1 MKTRS
6 TVLEGIKEVRL
17 VERDIEPEPDQILVK
32 THSASICMADIQMYR
47 NGYYLYARR
56 HLKPKYPLF
65 VGHEA
70 AGTVVEVGSRVHEY
84 KEGDRV
90 ILMHDSRGPQASAP
104 GGMSDYWVARSLEVV
119 PVLEGMDMDLAA
131 LGETVCPF
139 VFAVFRSGIKL
150 GDTVAVTGANFIGQI
165 IAQGLKK
172 SGALSVTVIDNRESR
187 LEMAKKLGTDRTIN
201 SAQVDA
207 YRAAMELTD
216 GRGFDLVAQAAAYID
231 PTVEEYMNLAT
242 EIVRPMGI
250 LVFQGDFLHPIT
262 IDNFQ
267 RWHHESLDIRSVA
280 FRHYHPEQVQ
290 VWSPDCLKVM
300 QHGLVQVKPLI
311 TATYPLE
318 KVTEAFRL
326 ADEDPDQLKIVLTP

>member
-6 TVLEGIKEVRL
+6 TILEGIKEVRL
-17 VERDIEPEPDQILVK
+17 MERDIEPAPDQILVK
-32 THSASICMADIQMYR
+32 THSTSICLADVQMYR
-47 NGYYLYARR
+47 KGYYLYARR
-56 HLKPKYPLF
+56 HEKPKYPLF

-70 AGTVVEVGSRVHEY
+70 AGTVVEVGARVHEY

-90 ILMHDSRGPQASAP
+90 ILMHNSRGLQATAP
-104 GGMSDYWVARSLEVV
+104 GGMSDYWVARPLEVV
-119 PVLEGMDMDLAA
+119 LVPEGMDMDLAA

-139 VFAVFRSGIKL
+139 VFTVFRSGIKL

-187 LEMAKKLGTDRTIN
+187 LELAKKLGADRIIN

-207 YRAAMELTD
+207 YRAAMELT
-216 GRGFDLVAQAAAYID
+216 GGKGFDLVAQTAAYID

-242 EIVRPMGI
+242 ELVRPMGI

-300 QHGLVQVKPLI
+300 QSGLVQVKPLI

-318 KVTEAFRL
+318 KVTEAFRV

>member
-6 TVLEGIKEVRL
+6 AVLEGIKKIDL
-17 VERDIEPEPDQILVK
+17 IEREIEPAPDQILVK
-32 THSASICMADIQMYR
+32 THSASICLADIQMYR
-47 NGYYLYARR
+47 KGYYFYAKRNE
-56 HLKPKYPLF
+56 KPNFPMF

-70 AGTVVEVGSRVHEY
+70 GGTVVDVGSRVHEY

-90 ILMHDSRGPQASAP
+90 ILMHSARTSGTITP
-104 GGMSDYWVARSLEVV
+104 GGMSDYWVAHPLDVV
-119 PVLEGMDMDLAA
+119 PVSEGMDMDLAS

-139 VFAVFRSGIKL
+139 VFVVFRSGVKL

-165 IAQGLKK
+165 VAQGLKK
-172 SGALSVTVIDNRESR
+172 SGALSVAVIDNREFR
-187 LEMAKKLGTDRTIN
+187 LNLAEKLGADHIIN
-201 SAQVDA
+201 STKVNA
-207 YRAAMELTD
+207 YEAAMELT
-216 GRGFDLVAQAAAYID
+216 GGKGFDLVAQTAAYVD

-262 IDNFQ
+262 INNFQ

-280 FRHYHPEQVQ
+280 FRHYTPQEIQ

-300 QHGLVQVKPLI
+300 HYGLVQIKPLI
-311 TATYPLE
+311 TSDFPLGE
-318 KVTEAFRL
+318 VEEAFR
-326 ADEDPDQLKIVLTP
+326 ERTRNGSEVL

>member
-6 TVLEGIKEVRL
+6 TALEGIKKIGL
-17 VERDIEPEPDQILVK
+17 IEREIQPAPNQILVR
-32 THSASICMADIQMYR
+32 THSASICLADIQMYR
-47 NGYYLYARR
+47 KGYYFYTKRNE
-56 HLKPKYPLF
+56 KPNFPMF

-70 AGTVVEVGSRVHEY
+70 GGTVVEVGSRVHEY

-90 ILMHDSRGPQASAP
+90 ILMHSPRSSGTITP
-104 GGMSDYWVARSLEVV
+104 GGMSDYWVAHPLDVV
-119 PVLEGMDMDLAA
+119 PVPEGMDMDLAS

-139 VFAVFRSGIKL
+139 IFVVFRSGIKL
-150 GDTVAVTGANFIGQI
+150 GDTVAVTGANFIGQV

-172 SGALSVTVIDNRESR
+172 SGALSVTVIDTREFR
-187 LEMAKKLGTDRTIN
+187 LNLAKKLGADYIIN
-201 SAQVDA
+201 STKVNV
-207 YRAAMELTD
+207 YEAAMELT
-216 GRGFDLVAQAAAYID
+216 GGKGFDLVCQTAAYTD

-262 IDNFQ
+262 IHNFQ

-280 FRHYHPEQVQ
+280 FRHYTPQEIQ

-300 QHGLVQVKPLI
+300 YHGLVQIKPLI
-311 TATYPLE
+311 TSTFPLGKIE
-318 KVTEAFRL
+318 EAFKL
-326 ADEDPDQLKIVLTP
+326 VDEDPDQLKVVIKP